1 MYYIIINS
9 VANNCGAILHIA
21 LFCMLLWHSNKLRE
35 LPFLANNPRHLIQ
48 FLALPP
54 FNRHLLIMIL
64 PWSKNQ

>member
-1 MYYIIINS
+1 
-9 VANNCGAILHIA
+9 LHIA